1 MKLRMKI
8 RVADGIDLQAVLVRL
23 GEHFEN
29 KWETRTND
37 LTEGEL
43 FMTSPRRA
51 WVNRHYAPRRLGL
64 ARPAFEYMRI
74 VAVANE
80 LLVEVKVS
88 NLLLII
94 AVILYALFCVHAGG
108 FRWGTLVLFALS
120 LPFAM
125 FIPYMAT
132 TCVVSTLRKQI
143 KGVIADGWPGQVGDD

>member
-1 MKLRMKI
+1 MKLRMTI
-8 RVADGIDLQAVLVRL
+8 RVADGIDLQTVLVRL
-23 GEHFEN
+23 AEHFES
-29 KWETRTND
+29 KWEPRTND

-64 ARPAFEYMRI
+64 ALAAFEYMRI

-88 NLLLII
+88 NLLLIM
-94 AVILYALFCVHAGG
+94 AVTLHALFCVYAGG
-108 FRWGTLVLFALS
+108 SSWGTLVMFAIS
-120 LPFAM
+120 LPFVM

-132 TCVVSTLRKQI
+132 TSVVSILRKQI